1 MNTQLKCQS
10 DLWNVKE
17 YKVEGKTSEAA
28 FTNDTLNQI
37 KARLNQI
44 YFQQSLCDGDVTPEM
59 IKDIYTG
66 VVYSKRHLIS
76 YFSIHNENFRKQVNA
91 SRSQASYQKYEAIR
105 KHLVD
110 FLYLRLQP

>member
-1 MNTQLKCQS
+1 MFADYISNVLPELGEETVPETSMEQILSGVLDNKYKCQS

-66 VVYSKRHLIS
+66 VAYSKRHLIS
-76 YFSIHNENFRKQVNA
+76 YFSIHNENFRK
-91 SRSQASYQKYEAIR
+91 
-105 KHLVD
+105 
-110 FLYLRLQP
+110 